1 MLISKKGK
9 RKSYLGLQDPSL
21 TNVILNAYT
30 VTNTMFE
37 LTMHYSN

>member
-9 RKSYLGLQDPSL
+9 RISYLGLQDPSL
-21 TNVILNAYT
+21 TVILNAYT

-37 LTMHYSN
+37 LAMHYSN